1 MRFFALSGFFT
12 LKLRGFLF
20 ALLWIRSIPN
30 TSFRNVH
37 ILFYNMRCG
46 SKYFT
51 CELWS
56 YSKAV
61 PEKEFHNKIMTLKR
75 FSGTFSVI
83 TPWRWWPWSQHCVV
97 YNFSSCH
104 CIYVSKKKSR
114 YYQIILLNKIS
125 IITSFFLTAYFC
137 DQLVEKSNQLV

>member
-1 MRFFALSGFFT
+1 MRFFARSGFFT

-20 ALLWIRSIPN
+20 ALLRIRSVPN

-37 ILFYNMRCG
+37 ILFYNTRCG

-61 PEKEFHNKIMTLKR
+61 PEKEFHNKTMTLKK

-83 TPWRWWPWSQHCVV
+83 TPWRWWPWSQRSLCSLFLTLV
-97 YNFSSCH
+97 YHFSSCY
-104 CIYVSKKKSR
+104 CIYVSKKS
-114 YYQIILLNKIS
+114 YYQIILLNKYHNI
-125 IITSFFLTAYFC
+125 FFPHCLFLWSAS
-137 DQLVEKSNQLV
+137 L